1 MTNILLAAV
10 WLLMCKNGVQKVGTE
25 VEKAMFATQL
35 EANQRGQELIMR
47 VCSKHETIKRREYAS
62 LCKMGICKEIGTQAP
77 TQTIRVAD
85 MEFFLQD
92 QLPLKPRYSGYLIS
106 CSWQYSVPVIL
117 HSCQKHSQC
126 QKLALGT
133 EILSDD
139 HDKIELM

>member
-85 MEFFLQD
+85 MEFFFTRPAALKTTVFRLLD
-92 QLPLKPRYSGYLIS
+92 QLFVVVQCSGYSTQLSEAFLVSEIG
-106 CSWQYSVPVIL
+106 SWYRNPFR
-117 HSCQKHSQC
+117 
-126 QKLALGT
+126 
-133 EILSDD
+133 
-139 HDKIELM
+139 